1 MKPLPPGYP
10 LIVHLL
16 IKAIKR
22 GTTAFFK
29 LVKITRPRRRIGYN
43 FMSMIVL
50 YIRIHVL
57 SLQVF
62 ILLCA
67 LTFYTVFFR
76 GIIQAAQSA
85 KGP

>member
-22 GTTAFFK
+22 VTTAFFK
-29 LVKITRPRRRIGYN
+29 LVKITRRRIGYN

-76 GIIQAAQSA
+76 GIIQAAQLA